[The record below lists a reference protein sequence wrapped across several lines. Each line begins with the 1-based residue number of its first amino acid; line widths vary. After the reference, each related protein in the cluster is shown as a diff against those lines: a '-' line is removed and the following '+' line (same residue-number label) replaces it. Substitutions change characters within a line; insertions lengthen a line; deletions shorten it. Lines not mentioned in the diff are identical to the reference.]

1 MALQVNN
8 ASSQWECE
16 KIEDITDEQLETTF
30 RTNIF
35 SMFYM
40 ARYSGSG
47 QLRVLVKTS
56 HSDLPRICTERR

>member
-1 MALQVNN
+1 MVQVNN

-40 ARYSGSG
+40 ARYCPTHIPHGP
-47 QLRVLVKTS
+47 TYT
-56 HSDLPRICTERR
+56 C